1 MELST
6 EAQRGVLNQLIRYA
20 SLKRSRDRIPSQQ
33 SVNLDLTDCLRVL
46 VTPKMQEILE
56 QYKIEFEPLKESK

>member
-20 SLKRSRDRIPSQQ
+20 SLKRSRDRIAVERP
-33 SVNLDLTDCLRVL
+33 VTLDLADCLQIL

-56 QYKIEFEPLKESK
+56 QYKIEFDKEPT